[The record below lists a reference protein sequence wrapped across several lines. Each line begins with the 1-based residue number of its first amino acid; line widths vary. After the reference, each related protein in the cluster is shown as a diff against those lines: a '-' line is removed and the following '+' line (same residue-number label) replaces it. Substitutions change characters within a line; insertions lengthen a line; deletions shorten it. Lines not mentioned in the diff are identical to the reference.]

1 MRIALLCFFI
11 PILCT
16 CGRAPLTTEMAT
28 VVGTVRY
35 EEPRRLLT
43 TAFNITP
50 ADSLENAP
58 VPTLFASPLARQP
71 LAGPGRFQDRRTVA
85 APDSLRG
92 TLPLPGNPQHPFA
105 VAFPAVAIDSLPA
118 RHQRSAPL
126 VFPVGKRALS
136 EQESLVLF
144 FEPNDH
150 GTPHRIQLLGPTS
163 SPTLS
168 VPAKTLETV
177 PAGVY
182 QVYLVRQGLHKDSTA
197 LLRLSVQTEFF
208 TRSAPLEL
216 WD

>member
-1 MRIALLCFFI
+1 MRIALLCFFV
-11 PILCT
+11 PIFCT
-16 CGRAPLTTEMAT
+16 CGRAPVTTEMAT

-35 EEPRRLLT
+35 EEPGRLLT

-58 VPTLFASPLARQP
+58 VPTLFASPLSRQP

-92 TLPLPGNPQHPFA
+92 TLPLPGQPKHPFA
-105 VAFPAVAIDSLPA
+105 LAFPAAAIDSLPA

-126 VFPVGKRALS
+126 IFPVGSQALGG
-136 EQESLVLF
+136 QESLLLF
-144 FEPNDH
+144 FEPTDRSV
-150 GTPHRIQLLGPTS
+150 PHRIQLLGPTS
-163 SPTLS
+163 SPTLT
-168 VPAKTLETV
+168 VPAKTLEAV
-177 PAGVY
+177 PAGTY

-197 LLRLSVQTEFF
+197 VLRLSVQTEFF

-216 WD
+216 LD